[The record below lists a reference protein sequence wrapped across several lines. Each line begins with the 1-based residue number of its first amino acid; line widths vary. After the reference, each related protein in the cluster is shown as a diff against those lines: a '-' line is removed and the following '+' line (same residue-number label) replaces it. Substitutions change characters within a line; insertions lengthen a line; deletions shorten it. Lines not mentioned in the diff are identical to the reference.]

1 MRKSWPVLM
10 IAILL
15 VVLLQPSPVN
25 GASASIDVEED
36 DHYISVDPSDEDQG
50 YLEIYGTVDGSQI
63 GILDQLTVTL
73 SVNITEEYDGEPTG
87 RYWAASAEF
96 EGETVTPEETRLTY
110 NKDTVD
116 FTIFIDPELS
126 GQGDGDIAVPPGISP
141 LTEGKLVLKLA
152 YSGASSG
159 EDIERMTII
168 PDYYHLINLSTPT
181 TPLEVK
187 AGNRVNYTLR
197 IKNAGNQ
204 MDSVTVEVPD
214 LEDLESDGWT
224 TSLSLTDIDDM
235 EPGFEERSILLL
247 TAPNDIPADRDL
259 EIDIR
264 VFTDELD
271 PDTLEPVSSAEL
283 TLTLQLKKSKVQDP
297 IVDDDDDDDNDT
309 VIDDD
314 TNIQAT
320 DSPYA
325 IIGVTAAMAVIALIV
340 LIVLFSK
347 RGGGDDDEDEDDMH
361 TSMVRI

>member
-1 MRKSWPVLM
+1 
-10 IAILL
+10 
-15 VVLLQPSPVN
+15 
-25 GASASIDVEED
+25 
-36 DHYISVDPSDEDQG
+36 
-50 YLEIYGTVDGSQI
+50 
-63 GILDQLTVTL
+63 
-73 SVNITEEYDGEPTG
+73 
-87 RYWAASAEF
+87 
-96 EGETVTPEETRLTY
+96 
-110 NKDTVD
+110 
-116 FTIFIDPELS
+116 
-126 GQGDGDIAVPPGISP
+126 
-141 LTEGKLVLKLA
+141 
-152 YSGASSG
+152 
-159 EDIERMTII
+159 MTII

-214 LEDLESDGWT
+214 LEDLENDGWT

-235 EPGFEERSILLL
+235 EPGYEERSILLM

-297 IVDDDDDDDNDT
+297 IVDDDDDDDDNDT

-314 TNIQAT
+314 ANIQAT